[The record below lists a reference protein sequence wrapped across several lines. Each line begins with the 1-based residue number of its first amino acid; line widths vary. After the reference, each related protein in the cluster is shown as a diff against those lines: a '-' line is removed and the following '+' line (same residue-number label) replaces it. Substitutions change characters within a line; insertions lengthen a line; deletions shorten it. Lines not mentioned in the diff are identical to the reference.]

1 MDILTVKGL
10 EASYG
15 LSQILFGVDLNVEE
29 GESVCL
35 LGRNGV
41 GKTTTIRAIMG
52 SIHPGKGSVVF
63 NGKEIAGMPSDRI
76 CKKGISYVPQGR
88 HIFASLTCKENLLV
102 SEKKGVDGSKFW
114 TLDRI
119 YDLFPILKER
129 GDSMGMQLSGGE
141 QQMLAIARGLIQN
154 PKLLLLDEITEG
166 LAPVVVQEL
175 VEVIKR
181 LREMGV
187 SILLAE
193 QSVKFALQVSSR
205 CYILEKGQV
214 VYSGESKSI
223 PEEVFLEYL
232 GT

>member
-1 MDILTVKGL
+1 MEILSVNGL

-15 LSQILFGVDLNVEE
+15 LSQILFGVDLKVNE
-29 GESVCL
+29 GECVCL

-52 SIHPGKGSVVF
+52 SIRPGKGSVKF
-63 NGKEIAGMPSDRI
+63 YDKEIAGMSSDRI

-102 SEKKGVDGSKFW
+102 AEKKGPDGSKFW
-114 TLDRI
+114 TIDEV
-119 YDLFPILKER
+119 YKLFPRLKER
-129 GDSMGMQLSGGE
+129 EESMGYQLSGGE

-175 VEVIKR
+175 VEVTQR

-187 SILLAE
+187 SILVAE
-193 QSVKFALQVSSR
+193 QSVKFALSVSSR

-214 VYSGESKSI
+214 VYSGESASI
-223 PEEVFLEYL
+223 PEEIFREYL